1 MSTSSNLPQ
10 STLPPGSTIIPVIS
24 ASDQTHLTN
33 FSGDKKAWPVYLTL
47 GNIVSTV
54 LNKPSTKAM
63 ILLALLPVPP
73 KLSKQ
78 SAAQT
83 EDQRDMNRRIL
94 HAVLEQIFQPMC
106 GAGSNG
112 IEMSCADGKVRRCYP
127 ILAAWLADH
136 EEHVTLHNLARNCC
150 PKCEVNP
157 ECLGE
162 LQVFPPRNHLNYQE
176 KIAHYNRAHDP
187 SAITDLA
194 AVGLKSLYNGFWA
207 LPRVQLSEIHKPD
220 LLHNVYL
227 GLLKNLLDWI
237 TAFLKEHKRLD
248 SFDEIWHS
256 MPPYPEFTPP
266 HKAFREV

>member
-1 MSTSSNLPQ
+1 
-10 STLPPGSTIIPVIS
+10 
-24 ASDQTHLTN
+24 
-33 FSGDKKAWPVYLTL
+33 
-47 GNIVSTV
+47 
-54 LNKPSTKAM
+54 
-63 ILLALLPVPP
+63 
-73 KLSKQ
+73 
-78 SAAQT
+78 
-83 EDQRDMNRRIL
+83 
-94 HAVLEQIFQPMC
+94 
-106 GAGSNG
+106 
-112 IEMSCADGKVRRCYP
+112 MSCFDGKVRRCYP

-227 GLLKNLLDWI
+227 GLLKNLLNWI

-266 HKAFREV
+266 HKAF